1 MSQSNFG
8 IVSNISELIK
18 IAVQVIM
25 FIILWVAVLV
35 QEKRNE
41 MALWQVCFS
50 LPI

>member
-25 FIILWVAVLV
+25 FIILWVAVFGARK
-35 QEKRNE
+35 EKRDGIV
-41 MALWQVCFS
+41 AGFS